1 MGGGLYR
8 DVGEPGPSVP
18 REDPAEASS
27 PPGESMVAIAQ
38 PASDPRGTIGELRPE
53 LAARARALCRPPLD
67 PDDLV
72 QDVLERALRGSVGLR
87 DGARL
92 RSWLFTILTN
102 TFIDRLRQL
111 RAQPH
116 PEDVDAAELAA
127 DGDTEHDPD
136 WAALTGDHLRDA
148 VARLPDELREVYTL
162 HALEGRDYL
171 AIAAQ
176 LGIAKAT
183 VGTRLLRAR
192 KQLRALLAE
201 TTR

>member
-1 MGGGLYR
+1 
-8 DVGEPGPSVP
+8 
-18 REDPAEASS
+18 
-27 PPGESMVAIAQ
+27 MVAIAQ

-92 RSWLFTILTN
+92 RSWLFAILTN

-111 RAQPH
+111 RAQPR

-127 DGDTEHDPD
+127 AEDAAHPD
-136 WAALTGDHLRDA
+136 WAALTGDHLRAA

-162 HALEGRDYL
+162 HALEGRDYN
-171 AIAAQ
+171 AIAGQ

-201 TTR
+201 APR